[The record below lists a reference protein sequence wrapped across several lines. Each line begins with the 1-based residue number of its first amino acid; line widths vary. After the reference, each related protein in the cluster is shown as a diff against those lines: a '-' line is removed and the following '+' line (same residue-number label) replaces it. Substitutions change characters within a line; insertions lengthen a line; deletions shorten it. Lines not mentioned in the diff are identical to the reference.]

1 MSQNF
6 DDDVTIVQ
14 LSEEPSAKGQEPPFT
29 PIAVVPGRAVP
40 HNARY
45 VVQQSSLEDYS
56 SGVNPLVNAS
66 ACLIIEMTRLR
77 EGHMEELEELRDRL
91 EAEVRSYSAQARASG
106 ITDGQSTAAR
116 YLLCTALDESVTTS
130 RIPGAQ
136 AEWSQ
141 RSLLS
146 TFHNE
151 TWGGERFYQVLE
163 RTMQQ
168 PAANLYLLE
177 LIYILLSLGFEG
189 KYRLEE
195 RGPVTVE
202 GLRDSLYRQIR
213 LLRGEASPD
222 LSKKITVSGVKNKIY
237 TYVPLWI
244 IAAIVSVFLVVSFGG
259 FSYILNRK
267 ASPLLTELEGHAPK
281 GALYVRPP
289 EAGES
294 EAEPEQNQTETPGEA
309 GAGEAAAPASG
320 AEAKTKP
327 EPVVVGTD
335 NPEKGK

>member
-1 MSQNF
+1 MSQKF

-14 LSEEPSAKGQEPPFT
+14 LSETPPAKGHEPPFT
-29 PIAVVPGRAVP
+29 PVAVVPGRAAP
-40 HNARY
+40 NNARY
-45 VVQQSSLEDYS
+45 VVQQTSLEDYS
-56 SGVNPLVNAS
+56 SGVNPLVNS
-66 ACLIIEMTRLR
+66 AAYLIMEMIRLR
-77 EGHMEELEELRDRL
+77 EGHMEDMEALRDRL
-91 EAEVRSYSAQARASG
+91 EAEVRSFTAQTRANG
-106 ITDGQSTAAR
+106 ITEGQSTAAR

-146 TFHNE
+146 SFHNE
-151 TWGGERFYQVLE
+151 TWGGERFFQVLE

-177 LIYILLSLGFEG
+177 LIYLLISLGFEG

-195 RGPVTVE
+195 RGPVTLE
-202 GLRDSLYRQIR
+202 GMRDSLFRQIR

-222 LSKKITVSGVKNKIY
+222 LSKKITISGVKNRIY

-244 IAAIVSVFLVVSFGG
+244 VAAVVSVLLTVSFGG
-259 FSYILNRK
+259 FYYILNMK
-267 ASPLLTELEGHAPK
+267 ASPLLTGLESHAPK
-281 GALYVRPP
+281 GDLYVRPP
-289 EAGES
+289 VVEES
-294 EAEPEQNQTETPGEA
+294 EAESEQGTVASPEGEA
-309 GAGEAAAPASG
+309 TAPATGEAAN
-320 AEAKTKP
+320 AK
-327 EPVVVGTD
+327 PVPVTVGTD